1 MLIST
6 NAIVSSYHFSFSTF
20 VYTVTYYINDIIHLI
35 KLHTYFSFCLAFEI
49 KLTKVN
55 CSKVKMKYKLLRA
68 ATIFI
73 SVLVSV
79 LQSIPE
85 VEGKGSSGGG
95 RGSGGRGS
103 SASGGGS
110 RYTSSSSSKSFGGT
124 AISFG
129 AGAYTGY
136 KAQKISKKVRL
147 EASYDIDI

>member
-1 MLIST
+1 
-6 NAIVSSYHFSFSTF
+6 
-20 VYTVTYYINDIIHLI
+20 
-35 KLHTYFSFCLAFEI
+35 
-49 KLTKVN
+49 
-55 CSKVKMKYKLLRA
+55 MKHKLLRA
-68 ATIFI
+68 TTVFLT
-73 SVLVSV
+73 VLVSI

-136 KAQKISKKVRL
+136 KAGKIAKKVKL
-147 EASYDIDI
+147 GASQSIDA

>member
-1 MLIST
+1 
-6 NAIVSSYHFSFSTF
+6 
-20 VYTVTYYINDIIHLI
+20 
-35 KLHTYFSFCLAFEI
+35 
-49 KLTKVN
+49 
-55 CSKVKMKYKLLRA
+55 MKHKLLRA
-68 ATIFI
+68 ATVFLM
-73 SVLVSV
+73 VLVSI

-129 AGAYTGY
+129 AGAYTGH
-136 KAQKISKKVRL
+136 KAQKISKKEGL
-147 EASYDIDI
+147 EASYDNDV

>member
-1 MLIST
+1 MQ
-6 NAIVSSYHFSFSTF
+6 HR
-20 VYTVTYYINDIIHLI
+20 
-35 KLHTYFSFCLAFEI
+35 
-49 KLTKVN
+49 
-55 CSKVKMKYKLLRA
+55 LLRGV
-68 ATIFI
+68 TVFLTD
-73 SVLVSV
+73 LVCI

-85 VEGKGSSGGG
+85 VEGKGGSGGG

-136 KAQKISKKVRL
+136 KAGKIAKKVKL
-147 EASYDIDI
+147 GAS

>member
-1 MLIST
+1 MQ
-6 NAIVSSYHFSFSTF
+6 HR
-20 VYTVTYYINDIIHLI
+20 
-35 KLHTYFSFCLAFEI
+35 
-49 KLTKVN
+49 
-55 CSKVKMKYKLLRA
+55 LLRGVTVFLA
-68 ATIFI
+68 L
-73 SVLVSV
+73 LVSI

-85 VEGKGSSGGG
+85 VEGKGGSGGG

-136 KAQKISKKVRL
+136 KAEKIAKKVTL
-147 EASYDIDI
+147 GAS